1 MEVKD
6 TKFDLL
12 AEKYWN
18 SVNGCE
24 NIEKKLGFSWDILI
38 IWQKQAHCQG
48 LVQFGKT
55 TRCSNRYKP
64 KAANMTI
71 WIIRRKQLFLKVVV
85 TIFLFHVKVAI
96 INGLGDLDEKSQI
109 IKRAGL
115 MWQNVSDETTCF
127 FYFHKKLRFMA
138 RIFWCFI
145 SIL

>member
-1 MEVKD
+1 M
-6 TKFDLL
+6 

-55 TRCSNRYKP
+55 TRCSNRCKP

-71 WIIRRKQLFLKVVV
+71 WRRRRKQLFLKVVV
-85 TIFLFHVKVAI
+85 TIFLFHIKVAI
-96 INGLGDLDEKSQI
+96 VNGLGTFDKKSQI
-109 IKRAGL
+109 IKRAGDRMCKMMRQL
-115 MWQNVSDETTCF
+115 VVD
-127 FYFHKKLRFMA
+127 FH
-138 RIFWCFI
+138 
-145 SIL
+145 